1 MKHNEKCK
9 TCHLPVPINEDPLKI
24 PCSEYHIRCV
34 RCLWPVAKNGP
45 NGRSLIVES
54 GVCELCMGK
63 KS

>member
-34 RCLWPVAKNGP
+34 RCLWPVAKERMP
-45 NGRSLIVES
+45 EDS
-54 GVCELCMGK
+54 VCDLCKGK